1 MPPEVQPAIP
11 ARPVPR
17 SAAPRAWY
25 ADGVDRR
32 WLFLAL
38 TVLALLLSSVLTVI
52 GQPLV
57 TPAAPRGIVS
67 FELARAL
74 EPAVAMLASWDEGAR
89 QRALLSL
96 GLDYLYLF
104 VYPAW
109 LALSMR
115 MLGRSLSGAFERTG
129 RRLSW
134 IVLAAVPLGALEN
147 VALIREIVVAPSLG
161 LARLA
166 WACAVPKFLLVGAAF
181 AYLLVAVSVILARR
195 LRAA

>member
-1 MPPEVQPAIP
+1 M
-11 ARPVPR
+11 
-17 SAAPRAWY
+17 
-25 ADGVDRR
+25 DRR

-38 TVLALLLSSVLTVI
+38 TVLLLLLSSVLTVI

-67 FELARAL
+67 FELAGAL

-129 RRLSW
+129 RRMSW
-134 IVLAAVPLGALEN
+134 IVLAAVPLDALEN

-161 LARLA
+161 LSRLA